1 MIILVAFIGFVFL
14 LTVFALLYLLFRG
27 GEKPKN
33 DNVNNDDQTIN
44 DAEKI
49 NEETATTNRNMYNST
64 TQTMLDNGFTETDIK
79 ELTQSRS
86 PCIFYPSRRVYVN
99 EADADGN
106 YVKTYLDEKDPDLVS
121 GSTFKVESTCPNGM
135 EYNSETTCCKWEK
148 IDLTLLDKVMTV
160 APILIESIVI
170 SYIFEQ
176 MITVMRKLYPRS
188 FGSKLIKLKS
198 KMGKIGK
205 TLGNFSKKAMFE
217 AGEKISLRAGR
228 SVGRVGGKKFVSEM
242 TIQGAKLAAKNT
254 AKLAYRSSIKGAR
267 TVGTKLMAASAP
279 CMPCTAAI
287 VAFEIVSAALD
298 ISDIQGY
305 STYTANTDIR
315 NIRNQA
321 ETAMEQ
327 AMYDGDGVSWPQL
340 FPILTAF
347 PDLDEPTEGFGSTES
362 TESTESTTDEF
373 TVSKEN
379 GGYASV
385 LLEAFTADAM
395 LKMAMD
401 SPDSFVEML
410 VYAFT
415 SDSDED
421 VEISEAT
428 TTMFAE
434 ILQAEMD
441 YNHIKRDKI
450 IYNLCVSRG
459 YGGQVEFI
467 ESMSSETVIGVTL
480 NEEGAKLYN
489 ERMVDQHLKYSN
501 PAVEINPDDIPDEYV
516 PLVAAYTDTYRKIDK
531 LNPGNSQTPNVIEE
545 KLDRKMT
552 LMMPWA
558 AIMYNCLG
566 DKRGT
571 SASYFTINPADH
583 GTTFNYDKGYCN
595 YTEAYCK
602 GQMKLDYRNGDCHL
616 SQSQRIAEII
626 FGETVTRAVK
636 GSWDNRKDDF
646 NSGDPSRV
654 VAATFSTLFDPTGL
668 WTAAGQD
675 IIKLIMASKG
685 RGAGVIPIKCK
696 ENEEQKGQLCYPKC
710 RDGYRSSAL
719 ECEGV
724 CPPGSR
730 NTGLTCLQGTSTKS
744 CFLWEKTSRCKKRF
758 KDADG
763 NPIGVRSKGASTVAK
778 PCLPGFTRR
787 SYALGSAFCDKPRNR
802 YTRAFM
808 GKLKSKCPDSKPNK
822 QNGLCYSDCPEG
834 YPRARGPICMK
845 EKST

>member
-1 MIILVAFIGFVFL
+1 MVEPINWAFVWK
-14 LTVFALLYLLFRG
+14 ASLF
-27 GEKPKN
+27 
-33 DNVNNDDQTIN
+33 
-44 DAEKI
+44 
-49 NEETATTNRNMYNST
+49 
-64 TQTMLDNGFTETDIK
+64 
-79 ELTQSRS
+79 
-86 PCIFYPSRRVYVN
+86 
-99 EADADGN
+99 
-106 YVKTYLDEKDPDLVS
+106 
-121 GSTFKVESTCPNGM
+121 
-135 EYNSETTCCKWEK
+135 
-148 IDLTLLDKVMTV
+148 
-160 APILIESIVI
+160 
-170 SYIFEQ
+170 
-176 MITVMRKLYPRS
+176 
-188 FGSKLIKLKS
+188 
-198 KMGKIGK
+198 
-205 TLGNFSKKAMFE
+205 
-217 AGEKISLRAGR
+217 
-228 SVGRVGGKKFVSEM
+228 
-242 TIQGAKLAAKNT
+242 
-254 AKLAYRSSIKGAR
+254 
-267 TVGTKLMAASAP
+267 
-279 CMPCTAAI
+279 
-287 VAFEIVSAALD
+287 
-298 ISDIQGY
+298 
-305 STYTANTDIR
+305 
-315 NIRNQA
+315 
-321 ETAMEQ
+321 
-327 AMYDGDGVSWPQL
+327 
-340 FPILTAF
+340 LTAQ
-347 PDLDEPTEGFGSTES
+347 
-362 TESTESTTDEF
+362 
-373 TVSKEN
+373 
-379 GGYASV
+379 
-385 LLEAFTADAM
+385 
-395 LKMAMD
+395 
-401 SPDSFVEML
+401 
-410 VYAFT
+410 
-415 SDSDED
+415 
-421 VEISEAT
+421 
-428 TTMFAE
+428 

-489 ERMVDQHLKYSN
+489 ERMVDEHLKYSN
-501 PAVEINPDDIPDEYV
+501 PANKLDKEDIPDEYV

-531 LNPGNSQTPNVIEE
+531 LNPGNSQTPNVIEK
-545 KLDRKMT
+545 KLDRKMA

-602 GQMKLDYRNGDCHL
+602 GQMKLDYKNGDCHL
-616 SQSQRIAEII
+616 SESQRVAEIL

-646 NSGDPSRV
+646 SSGDPSRV

-668 WTAAGQD
+668 WTAAATD
-675 IIKLIMASKG
+675 IINLINASKG

-696 ENEEQKGQLCYPKC
+696 DDEERKGQLCYPKC

-730 NTGLTCLQGTSTKS
+730 NTGLTCLQSTRTKS

-763 NPIGVRSKGASTVAK
+763 NPIGVRSKGASTVAE

-808 GKLKSKCPDSKPNK
+808 GKLKSKCPDDKPNK

>member
-1 MIILVAFIGFVFL
+1 
-14 LTVFALLYLLFRG
+14 
-27 GEKPKN
+27 
-33 DNVNNDDQTIN
+33 
-44 DAEKI
+44 
-49 NEETATTNRNMYNST
+49 
-64 TQTMLDNGFTETDIK
+64 
-79 ELTQSRS
+79 
-86 PCIFYPSRRVYVN
+86 
-99 EADADGN
+99 
-106 YVKTYLDEKDPDLVS
+106 
-121 GSTFKVESTCPNGM
+121 
-135 EYNSETTCCKWEK
+135 
-148 IDLTLLDKVMTV
+148 
-160 APILIESIVI
+160 
-170 SYIFEQ
+170 
-176 MITVMRKLYPRS
+176 
-188 FGSKLIKLKS
+188 
-198 KMGKIGK
+198 
-205 TLGNFSKKAMFE
+205 
-217 AGEKISLRAGR
+217 
-228 SVGRVGGKKFVSEM
+228 
-242 TIQGAKLAAKNT
+242 
-254 AKLAYRSSIKGAR
+254 
-267 TVGTKLMAASAP
+267 
-279 CMPCTAAI
+279 
-287 VAFEIVSAALD
+287 
-298 ISDIQGY
+298 
-305 STYTANTDIR
+305 
-315 NIRNQA
+315 
-321 ETAMEQ
+321 
-327 AMYDGDGVSWPQL
+327 
-340 FPILTAF
+340 
-347 PDLDEPTEGFGSTES
+347 
-362 TESTESTTDEF
+362 
-373 TVSKEN
+373 
-379 GGYASV
+379 
-385 LLEAFTADAM
+385 M

-566 DKRGT
+566 DKRGGA
-571 SASYFTINPADH
+571 ASYFTVNPADN

-602 GQMKLDYRNGDCHL
+602 GKMKLDYRNGDCHL
-616 SQSQRIAEII
+616 SQSQRVAEII

-636 GSWDNRKDDF
+636 GSWDDRKDNF

-696 ENEEQKGQLCYPKC
+696 DDEVQKGQLCYPKC

-730 NTGLTCLQGTSTKS
+730 NTGLTCLQSTRTKS
-744 CFLWEKTSRCKKRF
+744 CFAWERTSRCEKRF

-763 NPIGVRSKGASTVAK
+763 NPNGRRNKWASTVSER
-778 PCLPGFTRR
+778 CMPGFTRR

-808 GKLKSKCPDSKPNK
+808 GKLKSKCPDKNPNK
-822 QNGLCYSDCPEG
+822 QNGLCYKDCPEG

>member
-1 MIILVAFIGFVFL
+1 MIILVAFVGFVFL
-14 LTVFALLYLLFRG
+14 LTVFGLLYLLFRG
-27 GEKPKN
+27 GEKPKSDQEIIDEADKLN
-33 DNVNNDDQTIN
+33 EEISVNN
-44 DAEKI
+44 
-49 NEETATTNRNMYNST
+49 RNVYNST
-64 TQTMLDNGFTETDIK
+64 TQTILDNGFTETDIS
-79 ELTQSRS
+79 ELTRSRS
-86 PCIFYPSRRVYVN
+86 PCIFYPSRRVYMN
-99 EADADGN
+99 EADVDGN

-121 GSTFKVESTCPNGM
+121 GSAFKIESTCPDGM

-170 SYIFEQ
+170 SYIFEK
-176 MITVMRKLYPRS
+176 MIVVMRKLYPRS

-198 KMGKIGK
+198 KMGKIGN

-217 AGEKISLRAGR
+217 TGEKISLRGGR
-228 SVGRVGGKKFVSEM
+228 SVGRVGGKKFVTKM
-242 TIQGAKLAAKNT
+242 TIQGAKLAAKST
-254 AKLAYRSSIKGAR
+254 KLAYRSSIKGAR

-279 CMPCTAAI
+279 CMPCTAAVI
-287 VAFEIVSAALD
+287 AFEIVSAALD

-305 STYTANTDIR
+305 STYTANTDVR

-327 AMYDGDGVSWPQL
+327 AMYDSDGVTWPQL

-395 LKMAMD
+395 LKMAME

-489 ERMVDQHLKYSN
+489 ERMVDEHLKYSN
-501 PAVEINPDDIPDEYV
+501 PAVEINPDDIPDGYV

-531 LNPGNSQTPNVIEE
+531 LNPGNSQTPNVIEK
-545 KLDRKMT
+545 KLDRKMA

-566 DKRGT
+566 DKRGKST
-571 SASYFTINPADH
+571 SYFTINPADH

-602 GQMKLDYRNGDCHL
+602 GQMKLDYKNGDCHL
-616 SQSQRIAEII
+616 SQSQRVAEII
-626 FGETVTRAVK
+626 LGETVTRAIK
-636 GSWDNRKDDF
+636 GSWDDRKDNF

-668 WTAAGQD
+668 WTAAATD
-675 IIKLIMASKG
+675 IINLIKASKG

-696 ENEEQKGQLCYPKC
+696 DDEVQKGQLCYPKC

-730 NTGLTCLQGTSTKS
+730 NTGLTCLQSTRTKS
-744 CFLWEKTSRCKKRF
+744 CLAWEKTSRCEKRF

-763 NPIGVRSKGASTVAK
+763 NPNGIRSKGASTVAER
-778 PCLPGFTRR
+778 CMPGFTRR

-822 QNGLCYSDCPEG
+822 QNGLCYKDCPEE

>member
-1 MIILVAFIGFVFL
+1 MIILVAFVGFVFL

-27 GEKPKN
+27 GEKPKKN
-33 DNVNNDDQTIN
+33 IENDDQTIN
-44 DAEKI
+44 DAENI
-49 NEETATTNRNMYNST
+49 NEETATTNRNVYNST

-86 PCIFYPSRRVYVN
+86 PCIFYPSRRVYMN
-99 EADADGN
+99 EADAEGN

-121 GSTFKVESTCPNGM
+121 GSSFKVESTCPDGM

-170 SYIFEQ
+170 SYIFEK
-176 MITVMRKLYPRS
+176 MIIVMRKLYPRS

-217 AGEKISLRAGR
+217 AGEKISLRSGR
-228 SVGRVGGKKFVSEM
+228 SVGRIGGKKFVSKM

-279 CMPCTAAI
+279 CMPCTAAVI
-287 VAFEIVSAALD
+287 AFEIVSAALD

-305 STYTANTDIR
+305 STYTANTDVR

-327 AMYDGDGVSWPQL
+327 AMYDSDGVSWPQL

-347 PDLDEPTEGFGSTES
+347 PDLDEPTDGFGSTES

-459 YGGQVEFI
+459 YGDQVEFI

-545 KLDRKMT
+545 KLDRKMA

-616 SQSQRIAEII
+616 SQSQRVAEVIL
-626 FGETVTRAVK
+626 GETVTRAVK
-636 GSWDNRKDDF
+636 GSWDDRKDNF

-668 WTAAGQD
+668 WTAAATD
-675 IIKLIMASKG
+675 IINLIKASKG

-696 ENEEQKGQLCYPKC
+696 DDEVQKGQLCYPKC

-730 NTGLTCLQGTSTKS
+730 NTGLTCLQSTRTKS
-744 CFLWEKTSRCKKRF
+744 CFLWEKTSRCEKRF

-808 GKLKSKCPDSKPNK
+808 AKLKSKCPDSKPNK
-822 QNGLCYSDCPEG
+822 QNGLCYKDCPEG

>member
-1 MIILVAFIGFVFL
+1 MIILVAFVGFVFL

-27 GEKPKN
+27 GKKKDKTDEEIIDEADKLN
-33 DNVNNDDQTIN
+33 EEISVNN
-44 DAEKI
+44 
-49 NEETATTNRNMYNST
+49 RNVYNST
-64 TQTMLDNGFTETDIK
+64 TQTMLDNGFTETDIR
-79 ELTQSRS
+79 ELTRSRS
-86 PCIFYPSRRVYVN
+86 PCIFYPSRRVYMN
-99 EADADGN
+99 EADVDGN

-121 GSTFKVESTCPNGM
+121 GSQFKIESTCPDGM

-148 IDLTLLDKVMTV
+148 IDLTLLDKVMTI

-170 SYIFEQ
+170 SYIFEK
-176 MITVMRKLYPRS
+176 MIVVMRKLYPRS

-217 AGEKISLRAGR
+217 TGEKISLRAGR
-228 SVGRVGGKKFVSEM
+228 SVGRVGGKKFVTKM
-242 TIQGAKLAAKNT
+242 TIQGAKLAAKST
-254 AKLAYRSSIKGAR
+254 KLAYRSSIKGAR

-279 CMPCTAAI
+279 CMPCTAAV

-305 STYTANTDIR
+305 STYTANTDVR

-327 AMYDGDGVSWPQL
+327 AMYDSDGVSWPQL

-395 LKMAMD
+395 LKMAME

-489 ERMVDQHLKYSN
+489 ERMVDEHLKYSN

-531 LNPGNSQTPNVIEE
+531 LNPGNSQTPNVIEK
-545 KLDRKMT
+545 KLDRKMA

-602 GQMKLDYRNGDCHL
+602 GQMKLDYKNGDCHL
-616 SQSQRIAEII
+616 SESQRVAEII
-626 FGETVTRAVK
+626 LGETVTRAIK
-636 GSWDNRKDDF
+636 GSWDDRKDDF

-668 WTAAGQD
+668 WTAAATD
-675 IIKLIMASKG
+675 IINLIKASKG

-696 ENEEQKGQLCYPKC
+696 DDEVKKGQLCYPKC

-730 NTGLTCLQGTSTKS
+730 NTGLTCLQSTRTKS
-744 CFLWEKTSRCKKRF
+744 CFLWEKTSRCEKRF
-758 KDADG
+758 KDANG
-763 NPIGVRSKGASTVAK
+763 NPNGIRSKGASTVAER
-778 PCLPGFTRR
+778 CMPGFTRR